1 MIKEA
6 KNIIKRFDTPVKQIM
21 IEARLVDATNT
32 FTRDLGVRWGNTATG
47 QAGFEGQRRSNT
59 GVPFGIPPDA
69 TGFSTGSDSLVA
81 GTLSTSSPTGWLSN
95 IGIDFGYLTSSTLGA
110 LNLDASLALA
120 QADGYVK
127 IISSPKVIASNGEAA
142 TINRGSTF
150 YLPAA
155 ENVEPTPVEAKLT
168 LEVTPT
174 VSFNNF
180 VTMDVSVLDEQ
191 RQGLDGKTGKDLKTK
206 LMVKSGDTVVIGGIY
221 TEDNENANSGI
232 PWVKDLPILG
242 WLFKAEKKTLTNS
255 ELLIFLT
262 PTVLPPPG

>member
-1 MIKEA
+1 
-6 KNIIKRFDTPVKQIM
+6 
-21 IEARLVDATNT
+21 
-32 FTRDLGVRWGNTATG
+32 
-47 QAGFEGQRRSNT
+47 
-59 GVPFGIPPDA
+59 
-69 TGFSTGSDSLVA
+69 
-81 GTLSTSSPTGWLSN
+81 
-95 IGIDFGYLTSSTLGA
+95 
-110 LNLDASLALA
+110 
-120 QADGYVK
+120 
-127 IISSPKVIASNGEAA
+127 
-142 TINRGSTF
+142 
-150 YLPAA
+150 
-155 ENVEPTPVEAKLT
+155 VEPTPVEAKLT

-242 WLFKAEKKTLTNS
+242 WLFKADKKTLTNT
-255 ELLIFLT
+255 ELLIFIT

>member
-1 MIKEA
+1 M
-6 KNIIKRFDTPVKQIM
+6 
-21 IEARLVDATNT
+21 
-32 FTRDLGVRWGNTATG
+32 
-47 QAGFEGQRRSNT
+47 
-59 GVPFGIPPDA
+59 
-69 TGFSTGSDSLVA
+69 
-81 GTLSTSSPTGWLSN
+81 
-95 IGIDFGYLTSSTLGA
+95 
-110 LNLDASLALA
+110 
-120 QADGYVK
+120 K
-127 IISSPKVIASNGEAA
+127 IISAPKVIASNGEAA

-221 TEDNENANSGI
+221 TEDNENSNSGI